1 MARPVARAQPL
12 PGARN
17 DAADDRRRQCSEKM
31 PAITS
36 RIPRVPTADR
46 RSSKRT
52 SAAIGTS
59 ATPVPLAMG

>member
-12 PGARN
+12 PGARKD
-17 DAADDRRRQCSEKM
+17 DAGRRRRQCSEKI

-36 RIPRVPTADR
+36 TIPSVPTRDS
-46 RSSKRT
+46 RSSKTT

-59 ATPVPLAMG
+59 ATPVPRAMG